1 MNAVRSHFEA
11 CKFFFFVELKKTKI
25 IKMIELFWLFEFC
38 EWGGREGER
47 IEKERNKSDST

>member
-1 MNAVRSHFEA
+1 VNAVRSHFEA